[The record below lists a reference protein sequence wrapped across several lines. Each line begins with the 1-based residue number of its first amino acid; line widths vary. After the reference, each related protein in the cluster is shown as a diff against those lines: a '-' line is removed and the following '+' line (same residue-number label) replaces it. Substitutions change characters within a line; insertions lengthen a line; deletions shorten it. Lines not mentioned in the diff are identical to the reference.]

1 MCDLNKIGALI
12 AAACAAV
19 LVAAVLS
26 AAAATAAGTFYG
38 ALGNSVLMIA
48 AAAAIGL
55 ALVSIN
61 VAIQSVGPCVSG
73 PCKAPADTLQKAL
86 IAVALGLTILLAA
99 FIVGIFAAS
108 IPWAGVA
115 VAIGLG
121 VGAAAVGISLLVA
134 RSNLVALEACR
145 NAPPSA
151 GVGAANVLVMITV
164 VALVILSGG
173 ISLGGW

>member
-12 AAACAAV
+12 AAACVAV

-38 ALGNSVLMIA
+38 AFGNSVLMIA
-48 AAAAIGL
+48 GAVAIGL

-73 PCKAPADTLQKAL
+73 ACKGLADTLQKAL
-86 IAVALGLTILLAA
+86 IALALGLTILLAA
-99 FIVGIFAAS
+99 FIVGMFGAS

-121 VGAAAVGISLLVA
+121 VGAAAIGISLLVA

-145 NAPPSA
+145 NTPPSS
-151 GVGAANVLVMITV
+151 GVGAVNILVVITL

-173 ISLGGW
+173 IVFGGW